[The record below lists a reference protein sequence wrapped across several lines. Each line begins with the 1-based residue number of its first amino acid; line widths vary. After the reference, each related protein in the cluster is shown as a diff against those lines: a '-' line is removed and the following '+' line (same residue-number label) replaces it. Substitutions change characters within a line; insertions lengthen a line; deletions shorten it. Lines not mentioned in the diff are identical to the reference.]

1 MQITY
6 IRATTPLM
14 ESLAKQATVGK
25 MATRN
30 VVTGLNG
37 NRIRFDRATI
47 GLFGKILERSDS
59 QMKEKKTK

>member
-1 MQITY
+1 
-6 IRATTPLM
+6 M
-14 ESLAKQATVGK
+14 ESSAKQATVGK

-37 NRIRFDRATI
+37 NRIPFDRATI

-59 QMKEKKTK
+59 QMKEKKEKYIFQD